1 MFSIFKKSNPI
12 EKLQKRYQQLMEESH
27 RLSKTDRKAAD
38 EKFAEAE
45 AVARE
50 IEALTRE

>member
-1 MFSIFKKSNPI
+1 MFGIFKKKTPL
-12 EKLQKRYQQLMEESH
+12 EQLQKRYEVLMAESH

-45 AVARE
+45 SVAQE
-50 IEALTRE
+50 IERLSGS